1 MLKTVLA
8 MVLSLTSVV
17 LMAAGELDIA
27 RQALRDGL
35 WEIARLHAG
44 TNASEEARLVVL
56 ESYAGEGKWE
66 TIGKTLEAWPDAKG
80 VGFDYYRAVVR
91 RDHAAALAALKKTGA
106 PEGLVEAKLHE
117 AESLARDGNRTG
129 AEVLW
134 RDLLAMT
141 NVSER
146 VLAHAS
152 ANLMDA
158 EALRRAYAEVGSVSL
173 RRMVGLRLGVALLR
187 EKKTAAEGER
197 LIREIVRDSPDADGA
212 REAFLDLADSKLSDG
227 DWKDASDAYREAV
240 EIWPD
245 AARVA
250 AVQEGRGWA
259 LQKQGRL
266 EDALEAFRQ
275 AGAFAVD
282 DAAKAT
288 ALLKEG
294 DVLSELGRIE
304 AAMEKYREVSEKYP
318 KTTVAEK
325 LKAVLRIREREAEG
339 RRLYREFRYGDAM
352 AAFARVA
359 EADSSRRPRM
369 SYFSMLC
376 LYGQGYDEEALAKAR
391 DIVATCPDPAVR
403 VDALMWLAKFQYN
416 RRDWKESGRLFV
428 AYAESDVPSDAAAE
442 ALLWASRAAL
452 ADNDFNGA
460 IQLSTRLVD
469 RYPNAPA
476 RANALLV
483 QGEALVELARFDEAV
498 LVFDRV
504 AVLEGAQPEIHVRA
518 RLLKADAL
526 YAMGADNPVRYEEAL
541 EAYRAVSFG
550 GSLSAS
556 GKIVVAFKIARCLDR
571 LKRIDEAID
580 QYYSQVVI
588 VYRENRLRGVRL
600 DDEARASFSR
610 AAFRLAEEYEGR
622 GRDRQALHVLT
633 LVAESDVPASEEA
646 KKRMDKI
653 SNRGRFL

>member
-8 MVLSLTSVV
+8 MVLSLMSVV
-17 LMAAGELDIA
+17 LMAAGELDVA

-66 TIGKTLEAWPDAKG
+66 DVAKTLEAWPDAKG

-117 AESLARDGNRTG
+117 AEALARDGNRSG
-129 AEVLW
+129 AETLW
-134 RDLLAMT
+134 RDLLATT
-141 NVSER
+141 NVGER

-152 ANLMDA
+152 ANLMDSD
-158 EALRRAYAEVGSVSL
+158 ALRRAYAEVKSVSL

-197 LIREIVRDSPDADGA
+197 LIREIVRDSPDAGGA
-212 REAFLDLADSKLSDG
+212 RDAFLALADGKLSDG
-227 DWKDASDAYREAV
+227 DWKGASDAYREAV

-275 AGAFAVD
+275 AGVFAAD

-325 LKAVLRIREREAEG
+325 LKAVLRIREQEAEG

-391 DIVATCPDPAVR
+391 DIVATCPDPRHLRQGFSMTDPSPPHVGHVCRTWKNPLPPMTTPLPPQVLQVTRFEPSAAPVPLHSGHCTGRVSSIVR
-403 VDALMWLAKFQYN
+403 
-416 RRDWKESGRLFV
+416 
-428 AYAESDVPSDAAAE
+428 
-442 ALLWASRAAL
+442 
-452 ADNDFNGA
+452 
-460 IQLSTRLVD
+460 
-469 RYPNAPA
+469 
-476 RANALLV
+476 
-483 QGEALVELARFDEAV
+483 
-498 LVFDRV
+498 
-504 AVLEGAQPEIHVRA
+504 
-518 RLLKADAL
+518 
-526 YAMGADNPVRYEEAL
+526 
-541 EAYRAVSFG
+541 
-550 GSLSAS
+550 SLP
-556 GKIVVAFKIARCLDR
+556 KIASSKSMSRR
-571 LKRIDEAID
+571 NVMSSPRRGAFG
-580 QYYSQVVI
+580 SAAR
-588 VYRENRLRGVRL
+588 RERPPPPPKKPSNPPNPPPPPRPPKMSPNMEKMSSMFMPPAPKPPAPPGSIRGQGR
-600 DDEARASFSR
+600 SR
-610 AAFRLAEEYEGR
+610 SSPWFRREE
-622 GRDRQALHVLT
+622 
-633 LVAESDVPASEEA
+633 S
-646 KKRMDKI
+646 
-653 SNRGRFL
+653 